1 MARKAFKYLHLVQH
15 ISRNVGCI
23 SGTRIRR
30 GVANYDR
37 GVRGNELLVGAQWVL
52 AGFSIILAVGFF
64 FADRYFERVNRSR
77 SRPRGYNPLRFFL
90 AIMVFISFVVYSFLS
105 LLFVSGAL
113 FGDLYE
119 KRKRWHS
126 GSVSQTENETI
137 YGRTAAAFSGPEKRP
152 RQSTGLVIQ
161 ALAPTTGAIIGLIG
175 TVVQVSSNVSSP

>member
-64 FADRYFERVNRSR
+64 FADRYFERVNRSG

-90 AIMVFISFVVYSFLS
+90 AIMVLIFFVVYSFLS

-119 KRKRWHS
+119 EKTMALGKRLPNRKRDDL
-126 GSVSQTENETI
+126 
-137 YGRTAAAFSGPEKRP
+137 R
-152 RQSTGLVIQ
+152 
-161 ALAPTTGAIIGLIG
+161 
-175 TVVQVSSNVSSP
+175 